1 MSTREKIITVS
12 LDLFSKKGFDAVS
25 VRDIAGAVGIK
36 ESSLYN
42 HFKNKQDI
50 FDTILKEYSKRWDA
64 IFNNL
69 QLAGDDMEFAVDS
82 RTIEIYK
89 NMTNEDFAQIAGT
102 IFDYYMTDE
111 INVKFRRM
119 LTIEQYRSE
128 DIAKL
133 FRKVSFDDS
142 IEYQAQLFDALI
154 KAGCFIEVDPYIL
167 AIEFFSPIFLIF
179 YKYDNKNQEL
189 QNAKKL
195 FLRHIDNFNKV
206 YGKNNKKEG

>member
-25 VRDIAGAVGIK
+25 VRDISGAVGIK

-50 FDTILKEYSKRWDA
+50 FDTILKEYSNRWDA

-69 QLAGDDMEFAVDS
+69 QLTGEDMEFAVDS
-82 RTIEIYK
+82 RTIEMYK

-128 DIAKL
+128 DIAKI
-133 FRKVSFDDS
+133 FRKISFDDS
-142 IEYQAQLFDALI
+142 IEYQAQLFEALI
-154 KAGCFIEVDPYIL
+154 KTGCFIEVDPYIL

-179 YKYDNKNQEL
+179 YKYDNKNEEL

-206 YGKNNKKEG
+206 YGKK

>member
-25 VRDIAGAVGIK
+25 VRDISGAVGIK

-50 FDTILKEYSKRWDA
+50 FDTILKEYSNRWDA

-69 QLAGDDMEFAVDS
+69 QITGEDMEFAVDS
-82 RTIEIYK
+82 RTIEMYK

-133 FRKVSFDDS
+133 FRKISFDDS

-154 KAGCFIEVDPYIL
+154 KTGCFIEVDPYIL

-179 YKYDNKNQEL
+179 YKYDNKNEEL

-206 YGKNNKKEG
+206 YGKK

>member
-25 VRDIAGAVGIK
+25 VRDISGAVGIK

-50 FDTILKEYSKRWDA
+50 FDTILKEYSDRWDA

-69 QLAGDDMEFAVDS
+69 QLTGDDMEFAVDS
-82 RTIEIYK
+82 RTIEMYK
-89 NMTNEDFAQIAGT
+89 NMTSENFAQIAGT
-102 IFDYYMTDE
+102 LFDYYMTDE

-133 FRKVSFDDS
+133 FRKISFDDS
-142 IEYQAQLFDALI
+142 IEYQAQLFEALI
-154 KAGCFIEVDPYIL
+154 KTGCFIEVDPYIL
-167 AIEFFSPIFLIF
+167 AIEFFSPI
-179 YKYDNKNQEL
+179 
-189 QNAKKL
+189 
-195 FLRHIDNFNKV
+195 
-206 YGKNNKKEG
+206 

>member
-1 MSTREKIITVS
+1 MNTKDRIIKAS
-12 LDLFSKKGFDAVS
+12 LDLFSKKGFDPVS

-50 FDTILKEYSKRWDA
+50 FDTILKGYSDRWDN
-64 IFNNL
+64 IFSQL
-69 QLAGDDMEFAVDS
+69 QLSGDDAQFSADE
-82 RTIEIYK
+82 RTINMYK
-89 NMTNEDFAQIAGT
+89 NMTNENFKQIVSVV
-102 IFDYYMTDE
+102 FDYYMTDE

-119 LTIEQYRSE
+119 LTIEQYRNE

-133 FRKVSFDDS
+133 YRKISFDDS
-142 IEYQAQLFDALI
+142 IEYQAQLFEGLI

-179 YKYDNKNQEL
+179 YKYENTPQQL
-189 QNAKKL
+189 QDAKEL
-195 FLRHIDNFNKV
+195 FLRHIDHFNEI
-206 YGKNNKKEG
+206 YGKNTQKEE

>member
-25 VRDIAGAVGIK
+25 VRDISGAVGIK

-50 FDTILKEYSKRWDA
+50 FDTILKEYSDRWDA

-69 QLAGDDMEFAVDS
+69 QLTGDDMEFAVDS
-82 RTIEIYK
+82 RTIEMYK
-89 NMTNEDFAQIAGT
+89 NMTSENFAQIAGT
-102 IFDYYMTDE
+102 LFDYYMTDE

-133 FRKVSFDDS
+133 FRKISFDDS
-142 IEYQAQLFDALI
+142 IEYQAQLFEALI
-154 KAGCFIEVDPYIL
+154 KTGCFIEVDPYIL

-179 YKYDNKNQEL
+179 YKYDNKNEEL

-206 YGKNNKKEG
+206 YGKK